1 MKDST
6 FFKNKIRLF
15 QNVMVG
21 KNCFYVVAIQPA
33 RKGQRR
39 ERRSGRGGGGGGG
52 RGRYPKDVRHHSES
66 LLEEEN
72 FRYLK
77 ATTKLR
83 ASSLPSV

>member
-39 ERRSGRGGGGGGG
+39 ERRWGGGGGGLG
-52 RGRYPKDVRHHSES
+52 VGGGGDTQKTYAIIV
-66 LLEEEN
+66 
-72 FRYLK
+72 K
-77 ATTKLR
+77 AF
-83 ASSLPSV
+83 

>member
-39 ERRSGRGGGGGGG
+39 ERRWRGGGGGGVG
-52 RGRYPKDVRHHSES
+52 GGGDTQKTYAIIVKA
-66 LLEEEN
+66 
-72 FRYLK
+72 FLK
-77 ATTKLR
+77 KKIFVT
-83 ASSLPSV
+83 

>member
-39 ERRSGRGGGGGGG
+39 ERRSGGGGVGGGGDTQKT
-52 RGRYPKDVRHHSES
+52 YAIIV
-66 LLEEEN
+66 
-72 FRYLK
+72 K
-77 ATTKLR
+77 AF
-83 ASSLPSV
+83 

>member
-39 ERRSGRGGGGGGG
+39 EAIRGGGGVGGG
-52 RGRYPKDVRHHSES
+52 GDTQKTYAIIV
-66 LLEEEN
+66 
-72 FRYLK
+72 K
-77 ATTKLR
+77 AF
-83 ASSLPSV
+83 

>member
-39 ERRSGRGGGGGGG
+39 ERRWGGGGGVGG
-52 RGRYPKDVRHHSES
+52 EWAAVEIPKR
-66 LLEEEN
+66 
-72 FRYLK
+72 R
-77 ATTKLR
+77 T
-83 ASSLPSV
+83 PS

>member
-39 ERRSGRGGGGGGG
+39 ERRSGGGGGGEWAAVEI
-52 RGRYPKDVRHHSES
+52 PKR
-66 LLEEEN
+66 
-72 FRYLK
+72 R
-77 ATTKLR
+77 T
-83 ASSLPSV
+83 PS

>member
-39 ERRSGRGGGGGGG
+39 ERRSGGGGGGGG
-52 RGRYPKDVRHHSES
+52 GLDAQKTYAIIV
-66 LLEEEN
+66 
-72 FRYLK
+72 K
-77 ATTKLR
+77 AF
-83 ASSLPSV
+83 